1 MSGKPSYD
9 NAFVE
14 QLLAKLDQEY
24 RLRRSAESRL
34 AEMSDVAALKEEYER
49 KLADKD
55 KAIAGK
61 DKAIAD
67 KDKTIA
73 DKDKTIADKDKTI
86 ADKEDEII
94 RLNQR
99 LQYLLRKVW
108 GRMSEKSKLPKD
120 PRQLEIDFG
129 ETDLTEKERTAV
141 KDAQEAVKEMR
152 KVHVKE
158 HDKLVP
164 VRKSLPEEL
173 PRKERHVYP
182 EGYIGHEDE
191 WVLFKDT
198 EVSESLEITTPELY
212 VLRTV
217 RHKGMLKKTKKIR
230 TAPVPVKPLERSY
243 AGSTVLTELTVG
255 KYFYH
260 IPFYRQ
266 LDMFK
271 KLGMKIPQSTV
282 ELWFHGVADLLL
294 PLYMRIKEIILSE
307 DYVESDETTEPIV
320 DRDKKRTVKGYL
332 WTVRAILKPL
342 VFFHY
347 HDGSRAG
354 KVALEFFKDYRGA
367 LQVDGYAVYDILDK
381 FDGII
386 ILCCWA
392 HARRYFDRALN
403 SDKERAEYALSQ
415 ISMLYTVESVAD
427 EKEMDYDHRKDYRQQ
442 YAYPIIRGLEA
453 WAKAEYE
460 KVLPKSPIG
469 KAMHYLL
476 VHIRQLS
483 RYTLNGKYRIDNNL
497 VENSIRPVA
506 VGRKGY
512 LFCGNH
518 RAAEDAAIYYT
529 MMGCC
534 KLANVDPKKWML
546 YFLNHIHE
554 YDNDNSR
561 DVADFLPLN
570 LKEKGLI

>member
-1 MSGKPSYD
+1 MSDKPSYD

-34 AEMSDVAALKEEYER
+34 AGMSDVVAMKEEYER
-49 KLADKD
+49 KLAEKD
-55 KAIAGK
+55 KAIEDRDKTIEAK
-61 DKAIAD
+61 DKAIEA
-67 KDKTIA
+67 KDKTLSE
-73 DKDKTIADKDKTI
+73 
-86 ADKEDEII
+86 KEDEII

-120 PRQLEIDFG
+120 PNQLEIDFG
-129 ETDLTEKERTAV
+129 ETDLTEEEKAAV
-141 KDAQEAVKEMR
+141 KEAQEAVKEMR

-158 HDKLVP
+158 HDKQVP
-164 VRKSLPEEL
+164 VRKKLPESL

-182 EGYIGHEDE
+182 DGYVGHEDE
-191 WVLFKDT
+191 WILFKDT
-198 EVSESLEITTPELY
+198 EVSESLEMTAPELY

-217 RHKGMLKKTKKIR
+217 RHKGMLKETKKIR
-230 TAPVPVKPLERSY
+230 TAPVPTKPLERSY
-243 AGSTVLTELTVG
+243 AGATVLTELTVG

-266 LDMFK
+266 REMFK
-271 KLGMKIPQSTV
+271 KLGMEIPQSTI

-294 PLYMRIKEIILSE
+294 PLYMRIKEIILAD
-307 DYVESDETTEPIV
+307 DYIESDETTVPIV

-332 WTVRAILKPL
+332 WCVRAILKPL

-354 KVALEFFKDYRGA
+354 KIALELFKDYKGA
-367 LQVDGYAVYDILDK
+367 LQVDGYAVYDTLDK

-403 SDKERAEYALSQ
+403 SDKERAEYAISQ

-427 EKEMDYDHRKDYRQQ
+427 EKKMGYDQRKEYREK
-442 YAYPIIRGLEA
+442 YAYPIIQGLEA
-453 WAKAEYE
+453 WANAEYE

-469 KAMHYLL
+469 KALHYLL
-476 VHIRQLS
+476 AHIRQLS
-483 RYTLNGKYRIDNNL
+483 RYMINGKYRIDNNL

-518 RAAEDAAIYYT
+518 RAAEDAALYYT

-534 KLANVDPKKWML
+534 KMADVDPKKWML
-546 YFLNHIHE
+546 YVLGHIHE
-554 YDNDNSR
+554 YDNDYSR
-561 DVADFLPLN
+561 DIADFLPQN
-570 LKEKGLI
+570 LKDKGLI